1 MSRSRLIVITK
12 YPEPGRVK
20 TRLKAALGDER
31 AAFLHREMVEHA
43 LEWASAWSGNTRVAL
58 EVRIDGA
65 TEEQFREWLG
75 SGPEYITQGAGDLG
89 ARMSRSFDDGF
100 RRGDNRIVLI
110 GTDSP
115 QLTPA
120 HIQLAFERLLH
131 HDLVLLPAT
140 DGGYG
145 LIGLRSVAPEL
156 FRDIA
161 WGTGEVLGATIERAA
176 GMGLSV
182 SMLKPLGDVDTPEDL
197 TLWDRT
203 STQFI
208 SVIIPTL
215 NEEGNILQ
223 TLERVGDIP
232 DGEVI
237 VVDGGSRDGTVEMAE
252 EWGARVVRSE
262 PGRGRQMDR
271 GASEADGDILLFL
284 HADTLLP
291 EDYHTLLREAMSAPL
306 TVGGAF
312 TWKVDSPGPFLRWI
326 ERTVDWRTRLFRLPF
341 GDQAIFVKA
350 SLFRELDGYAS
361 IPLMED
367 VDMVRRL
374 RKYGDIVCL
383 DAPVTTSARRYERF
397 GPVRTTLRNKV
408 IFFGYY
414 LGIRPDRLA
423 RWYYGR
429 SQAPEAD

>member
-1 MSRSRLIVITK
+1 MSGSRLIVITK
-12 YPEPGRVK
+12 YPVPGRVK
-20 TRLKAALGDER
+20 TRLKVALGDER
-31 AAFLHREMVEHA
+31 AAFLHREMVEHT
-43 LEWASAWSGNTRVAL
+43 LEWASAWSGKTRVAL

-75 SGPEYITQGAGDLG
+75 SAPEYITQGSGDLG
-89 ARMSRSFDDGF
+89 TRMSRSFDDGF

-197 TLWDRT
+197 SLWDRT

-208 SVIIPTL
+208 SMIIPTL

-237 VVDGGSRDGTVEMAE
+237 VVDGGSRDGTVEMAK

-291 EDYHTLLREAMSAPL
+291 
-306 TVGGAF
+306 
-312 TWKVDSPGPFLRWI
+312 
-326 ERTVDWRTRLFRLPF
+326 DWRTRLFRLPF

-374 RKYGDIVCL
+374 RKYGDIACL

-429 SQAPEAD
+429 SQDPEAD